1 MGAGLNVGVTGGL
14 MTWLVIVIRALVL
27 AAAAAGMSPLSGCEG
42 KATPAKKNE
51 PPKSTSVT
59 VGGKTYAL
67 ETALT
72 PSKQFQGLSGR
83 TDIPADGGMVF
94 VFPRA
99 EERYFVM
106 RDCPVPIDI
115 VFLDA
120 KMRVTAWHEMKPETP
135 RTEAEKSGPAAQA
148 YEQRLVKYHSKFPAQ
163 YVLEFKGGTVKGLNL
178 KEGQVIELDPDL
190 KKWTR

>member
-1 MGAGLNVGVTGGL
+1 
-14 MTWLVIVIRALVL
+14 MTWLVIVIRAAVL
-27 AAAAAGMSPLSGCEG
+27 AAVAAVGSSPLTGCEG
-42 KATPAKKNE
+42 KAAPAKRE
-51 PPKSTSVT
+51 APKDTQVT
-59 VGGKTYAL
+59 IAGKTFTM

-120 KMRVTAWHEMKPETP
+120 KMRVTAWHEMKPEP
-135 RTEAEKSGPAAQA
+135 VRTEAEKDGAGAQA
-148 YEQRLVKYHSKFPAQ
+148 YEARLVKYHSKYPAQ
-163 YVLEFKGGTVKGLNL
+163 YVLEFKGGTAAGLGL
-178 KEGQVIELDPDL
+178 KEGQEIKLNPDL
-190 KKWTR
+190 KKWAR

>member
-1 MGAGLNVGVTGGL
+1 M
-14 MTWLVIVIRALVL
+14 
-27 AAAAAGMSPLSGCEG
+27 
-42 KATPAKKNE
+42 
-51 PPKSTSVT
+51 
-59 VGGKTYAL
+59 

-120 KMRVTAWHEMKPETP
+120 KMRVTAWHEMQPETP
-135 RTEAEKSGPAAQA
+135 RTEAEKVLDQSGSNQG
-148 YEQRLVKYHSKFPAQ
+148 YELRLKRYHSKFPAQ